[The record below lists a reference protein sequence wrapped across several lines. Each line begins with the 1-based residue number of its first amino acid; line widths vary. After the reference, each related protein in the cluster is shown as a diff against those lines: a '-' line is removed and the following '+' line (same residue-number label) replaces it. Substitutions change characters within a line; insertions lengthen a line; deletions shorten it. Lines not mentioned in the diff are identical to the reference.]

1 MKRKKVLLISPPFSG
16 HLHPLL
22 GIGLGIA
29 AIADVIVL
37 STPKG
42 VRAAIASGLQSREIM
57 AEHEPIVIGIS
68 EPGRAVK
75 NNPLRLYGQ
84 LKQNVGLMG
93 RLQAELDTLF
103 RAEKPDLVIVDF
115 VVPVAGITAMLLG
128 IPWWTTIP
136 SPCVIETPD
145 GPPAYFGGQTPART
159 ALQRLKHSAMR
170 FATRQ
175 FKRLVWLLFRR
186 EFRRIGFHGIYRD
199 DGSEAVYSPQR
210 ILALGARAI
219 EFPCTWP
226 SAVRFV
232 GPVLHTPPFD
242 GPAPVFPEDGGPVV
256 LISIGTHLV
265 HAKAAVSAAI
275 RGIAARHP
283 GIVFH
288 FSHGDP
294 STPTGPPD
302 GNFHEYAFISY
313 TDHLPRYD
321 LVVHHAGTGIMNH
334 CLRHGV
340 PAVVHPLDFDQFD
353 YAARLVAAGVA
364 LPAKRLTDLE
374 PAILRAIHDDAL
386 KARCAELGRAVARY
400 DDVAIIAE
408 LILRDLVAERGGA

>member
-1 MKRKKVLLISPPFSG
+1 MKRKKIILIGPPFSG

-22 GIGLGIA
+22 GIGQGIA
-29 AIADVIVL
+29 AIADVLVL

-42 VRAAIASGLQSREIM
+42 ARAAVASGLQAREIM
-57 AEHEPIVIGIS
+57 AEHEPVILGIS

-93 RLQAELDTLF
+93 RLHAELDAIF
-103 RAEKPDLVIVDF
+103 REENPDLVIADF
-115 VVPVAGITAMLLG
+115 VVPVAGLAATRLG
-128 IPWWTTIP
+128 IPWWTTIR
-136 SPCVIETPD
+136 SPCVIETAD

-159 ALQRLKHSAMR
+159 PLQRLKHAAMR
-170 FATRQ
+170 FATKQ

-186 EFRRIGFHGIYRD
+186 EFRAIGFHGIYRK

-210 ILALGARAI
+210 ILVLGVREI

-226 SAVRFV
+226 RAVQFV

-242 GPAPVFPEDGGPVV
+242 GPPPVFPDDGRPCV

-265 HAKAAVSAAI
+265 HAKTAVSAAI

-288 FSHGDP
+288 FTHGNASAP
-294 STPTGPPD
+294 VGTPE
-302 GNFHEYAFISY
+302 GNFHEYAYISY
-313 TDHLPRYD
+313 MDHLPRYE
-321 LVVHHAGTGIMNH
+321 LVVHHAGAGVMNH
-334 CLRHGV
+334 CLRYGL

-353 YAARLVAAGVA
+353 NAARLVAAGVA
-364 LPAKRLTDLE
+364 LPAKKLTDLE
-374 PAILRAIHDDAL
+374 PAILRAIRDDAL
-386 KARCAELGRAVARY
+386 KTKCTEMARTVASY
-400 DDVAIIAE
+400 DDTGIIADM
-408 LILRDLVAERGGA
+408 IFKSQI